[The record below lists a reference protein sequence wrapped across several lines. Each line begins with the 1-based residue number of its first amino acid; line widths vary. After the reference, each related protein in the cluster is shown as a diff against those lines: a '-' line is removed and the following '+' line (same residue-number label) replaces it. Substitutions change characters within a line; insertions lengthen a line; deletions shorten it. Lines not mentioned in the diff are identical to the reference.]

1 MATAEQAAGD
11 EADTAAA
18 PTALTQES
26 AALAVLGALS
36 FSHLLNDLVASLVPA
51 VYPMLKTSFGLD
63 FAEVGLVTLCYQI
76 TASLLQPAVGLVTD
90 RRPMP
95 YSLPVGMGFTLCGL
109 LLLSRASH
117 FFMVLPAVAMVGI
130 GSAVF
135 HPESSRIA
143 RAASG
148 GRHGFA
154 QSLFQM
160 GGATGSALGPLL
172 AALVVM
178 PRGQGSIALFAFVA
192 LLAMLVLTAI
202 CRWHRRAQSAPRRAA
217 RATRAAAV
225 ALLSPRRTRLA
236 LFVLL
241 LLVFSKYFYL
251 SSLTSYY
258 TFYLIDRFHVS
269 VENAQI
275 HLFVFLGAAALGT
288 FFGGPIGD
296 RYGRKTVI
304 WGSIVGALP
313 FTMMLPYANLL
324 WTGILSAIIG
334 LVLSSAFSAILVYA
348 TELVP
353 GRVGTISGLFF
364 GLAFGIAGVGAAV
377 LGEVADLTS
386 IDFVY
391 RVCAWLPVV
400 GLLTVFL
407 PDVEGPRAR
416 RQE

>member
-1 MATAEQAAGD
+1 MATAG
-11 EADTAAA
+11 EASGSTAAKLA
-18 PTALTQES
+18 GEGTVF
-26 AALAVLGALS
+26 AVLGALS

-51 VYPMLKTSFGLD
+51 IYPMLKAGFDLD
-63 FAEVGLVTLCYQI
+63 FAQVGLITLAYQL
-76 TASLLQPAVGLVTD
+76 TASLLQPVVGLYAD

-95 YSLPVGMGFTLCGL
+95 YALPVGMGFTLGGL
-109 LLLSRASH
+109 LLLSWAPH
-117 FFMVLPAVAMVGI
+117 FLLVLLAAALVGS

-160 GGATGSALGPLL
+160 GGSTGSALGPLL
-172 AALVVM
+172 AALIIM
-178 PRGQGSIALFAFVA
+178 PRGQRSIAFFALVA
-192 LLAMLVLTAI
+192 LLAILVLTLV
-202 CRWHRRAQSAPRRAA
+202 CRWYKRRRTARPARPAA
-217 RATRAAAV
+217 RAAAAASALPARRIGL
-225 ALLSPRRTRLA
+225 ALL
-236 LFVLL
+236 VLL

-258 TFYLIDRFHVS
+258 TFYLIDRFHLS

-296 RYGRKTVI
+296 RYGRKIVI
-304 WGSIVGALP
+304 WGSIVGVLP
-313 FTMMLPYANLL
+313 FTLMLPYANLF
-324 WTGILSAIIG
+324 WTGVLSVVIG

-348 TELVP
+348 TELIP
-353 GRVGTISGLFF
+353 GKVGMISGLFF
-364 GLAFGIAGVGAAV
+364 GLAFGIAGIGAAV
-377 LGEVADLTS
+377 LGKVADMTS
-386 IDFVY
+386 ITFVY
-391 RVCAWLPVV
+391 HLCAYLPLI

-407 PDVEGPRAR
+407 PTIEKPRAAH
-416 RQE
+416 

>member
-1 MATAEQAAGD
+1 MTTTD
-11 EADTAAA
+11 EADGNEAGSVATPATLTGEGAAFV
-18 PTALTQES
+18 
-26 AALAVLGALS
+26 VLGALS

-51 VYPMLKTSFGLD
+51 VYPMLKTSFGLN
-63 FAEVGLVTLCYQI
+63 FAQIGLVTLCYQL
-76 TASLLQPAVGLVTD
+76 TASLLQPAVGFFTD

-95 YSLPVGMGFTLCGL
+95 YSLPVGMAFTLCGL
-109 LLLSRASH
+109 LLLSRAPH
-117 FFMVLPAVAMVGI
+117 FALVLLAVMLVGI

-160 GGATGSALGPLL
+160 GGATGSSLGPLL
-172 AALVVM
+172 AALIVM
-178 PRGQGSIALFAFVA
+178 PRGQGSIALFALVA
-192 LLAMLVLTAI
+192 LLAMFVLTGV
-202 CRWHRRAQSAPRRAA
+202 CRWHTRARSKPRASVRAK
-217 RATRAAAV
+217 AAAV
-225 ALLSPRRTRLA
+225 VASPRRTRLA
-236 LFVLL
+236 LFILL

-296 RYGRKTVI
+296 RYGRKAVI

-313 FTMMLPYANLL
+313 FTLMLPYADLL
-324 WTGILSAIIG
+324 WTGVLSAIIG

-364 GLAFGIAGVGAAV
+364 GLAFGIAGLGAAL
-377 LGEVADLTS
+377 LGEIADLTS

-391 RVCAWLPVV
+391 RVCAYLPLV
-400 GLLTVFL
+400 GLLTAFL
-407 PDVEGPRAR
+407 PNIEAPRAR
-416 RQE
+416 RQG

>member
-1 MATAEQAAGD
+1 MATAE
-11 EADTAAA
+11 EAIGEEGKTAAA
-18 PTALTQES
+18 LTREG

-63 FAEVGLVTLCYQI
+63 FAEVGLVTLCYQV
-76 TASLLQPAVGLVTD
+76 TASLLQPAVGLFTD

-109 LLLSRASH
+109 ILLSRASH

-172 AALVVM
+172 AALIVM
-178 PRGQGSIALFAFVA
+178 PRGQGSIALFALVA

-202 CRWHRRAQSAPRRAA
+202 CRWHSRARSTPRRPS
-217 RATRAAAV
+217 RATKSTAV
-225 ALLSPRRTRLA
+225 ALSPGRTRLA

-296 RYGRKTVI
+296 RYGRKAVI

-391 RVCAWLPVV
+391 RVCAWLPLL
-400 GLLTVFL
+400 GLLTAFL
-407 PDVEGPRAR
+407 PNVEGPRALR
-416 RQE
+416 HE

>member
-1 MATAEQAAGD
+1 MTTTD
-11 EADTAAA
+11 EAAEENASSVRA
-18 PTALTQES
+18 PNALTGES
-26 AALAVLGALS
+26 AAFVVLGALS

-51 VYPMLKTSFGLD
+51 VYPLLKTSFGLN
-63 FAEVGLVTLCYQI
+63 FAQIGLVTLCYQL
-76 TASLLQPAVGLVTD
+76 TASLLQPAVGLFTD

-109 LLLSRASH
+109 LLLSRAPH
-117 FFMVLPAVAMVGI
+117 FALVLLAVMLVGI

-160 GGATGSALGPLL
+160 GGATGSSLGPLL
-172 AALVVM
+172 AALIVM
-178 PRGQGSIALFAFVA
+178 PHGQGSIALFALVA
-192 LLAMLVLTAI
+192 LAAMVVLTGV
-202 CRWHRRAQSAPRRAA
+202 CRWHKRARGKPRASIRAKA
-217 RATRAAAV
+217 AAAV
-225 ALLSPRRTRLA
+225 ASPRRTRLA
-236 LFVLL
+236 LFILL

-258 TFYLIDRFHVS
+258 TFYLIERFHVS

-296 RYGRKTVI
+296 RYGRKAVI

-313 FTMMLPYANLL
+313 FTLMLPYANLF
-324 WTGILSAIIG
+324 WTGILSAVIG

-364 GLAFGIAGVGAAV
+364 GLAFGIGGLGAAV

-391 RVCAWLPVV
+391 RLCAYLPLV
-400 GLLTVFL
+400 GLLTAFL
-407 PDVEGPRAR
+407 PNLERPRTL
-416 RQE
+416 RQA

>member
-1 MATAEQAAGD
+1 MTTTD
-11 EADTAAA
+11 EAAAEEARSVAA
-18 PTALTQES
+18 PTTLTGEG
-26 AALAVLGALS
+26 AAFVVLGALS

-51 VYPMLKTSFGLD
+51 VYPLLKTSFGLN
-63 FAEVGLVTLCYQI
+63 FADIGLVTLCYQL
-76 TASLLQPAVGLVTD
+76 TASLLQPAVGLFTD

-95 YSLPVGMGFTLCGL
+95 YSLPVGMAFTLCGL
-109 LLLSRASH
+109 LLLSRAPH
-117 FFMVLPAVAMVGI
+117 FALVLLAVMLVGI

-172 AALVVM
+172 AALIVM
-178 PRGQGSIALFAFVA
+178 PRGQGSIALFALVA
-192 LLAMLVLTAI
+192 LLAMLVLTGV
-202 CRWHRRAQSAPRRAA
+202 CRWYKRARSKPRASA
-217 RATRAAAV
+217 RAKAAA
-225 ALLSPRRTRLA
+225 AMPSPRRTRLA
-236 LFVLL
+236 LFILL

-269 VENAQI
+269 VENAQL

-296 RYGRKTVI
+296 RYGRKAVI

-313 FTMMLPYANLL
+313 FTLMLPYANLL
-324 WTGILSAIIG
+324 WTGVLSAIIG

-364 GLAFGIAGVGAAV
+364 GLAFGIAGLGAAL
-377 LGEVADLTS
+377 LGEIADLTS

-391 RVCAWLPVV
+391 RACAYLPLV
-400 GLLTVFL
+400 GLLTAFL
-407 PDVEGPRAR
+407 PNIEAPQGR
-416 RQE
+416 RG

>member
-1 MATAEQAAGD
+1 MATAE
-11 EADTAAA
+11 EAIGEEGKTAAA
-18 PTALTQES
+18 LTREG

-63 FAEVGLVTLCYQI
+63 FAEVGLVTLCYQV
-76 TASLLQPAVGLVTD
+76 TASLLQPAVGLFTD

-109 LLLSRASH
+109 ILLSRASH

-172 AALVVM
+172 AALIVM
-178 PRGQGSIALFAFVA
+178 PRGQGSIALFALVA

-202 CRWHRRAQSAPRRAA
+202 CRWHSRARSTPRRPS
-217 RATRAAAV
+217 RATKSTAV
-225 ALLSPRRTRLA
+225 ALSPGRTRLA

-296 RYGRKTVI
+296 RYGRKAVI

-391 RVCAWLPVV
+391 RVCAWLPLL
-400 GLLTVFL
+400 GLLTAFL
-407 PDVEGPRAR
+407 PNVEGPRAL

>member
-1 MATAEQAAGD
+1 MATTDEAAG
-11 EADTAAA
+11 ENASSVAA
-18 PTALTQES
+18 PTALTGES
-26 AALAVLGALS
+26 AAFVVLGALS
-36 FSHLLNDLVASLVPA
+36 FSHLLNDLVSSLVPA
-51 VYPMLKTSFGLD
+51 VYPLLKTSFGLN
-63 FAEVGLVTLCYQI
+63 FAQIGLVTLCFQL
-76 TASLLQPAVGLVTD
+76 TASLLQPAVGLFTD

-109 LLLSRASH
+109 LLLSHAPH
-117 FFMVLPAVAMVGI
+117 FALVLVAVMLVGI

-160 GGATGSALGPLL
+160 GGATGSSLGPLL
-172 AALVVM
+172 AALIVM
-178 PRGQGSIALFAFVA
+178 PHGQGSIALFALVA
-192 LLAMLVLTAI
+192 LAAMVVLTGV
-202 CRWHRRAQSAPRRAA
+202 CRWHKRARSKPRASVRAK
-217 RATRAAAV
+217 AAAV
-225 ALLSPRRTRLA
+225 LAAPRRTRLA
-236 LFVLL
+236 LFILL

-258 TFYLIDRFHVS
+258 TFYLIERFHVS

-296 RYGRKTVI
+296 RYGRKAVI

-313 FTMMLPYANLL
+313 FTLMLPYANLF
-324 WTGILSAIIG
+324 WTGILSAVIG

-364 GLAFGIAGVGAAV
+364 GLAFGIGGLGAAV

-391 RVCAWLPVV
+391 RLCAYLPLV
-400 GLLTVFL
+400 GLLTAFL
-407 PDVEGPRAR
+407 PNLERPRTL
-416 RQE
+416 RQG

>member
-1 MATAEQAAGD
+1 MTTTD
-11 EADTAAA
+11 EAGGKEAGSVAA
-18 PTALTQES
+18 PTALTGEG
-26 AALAVLGALS
+26 AAFVVLGALS

-51 VYPMLKTSFGLD
+51 VYPMLKTSFGLN
-63 FAEVGLVTLCYQI
+63 FAEIGLVTLCYQL
-76 TASLLQPAVGLVTD
+76 TASLLQPAVGFFTD

-95 YSLPVGMGFTLCGL
+95 YSLPVGMAFTLCGL
-109 LLLSRASH
+109 LLLSRAPH
-117 FFMVLPAVAMVGI
+117 FALVLLAVMLVGI

-160 GGATGSALGPLL
+160 GGATGSSLGPLL
-172 AALVVM
+172 AALIVM
-178 PRGQGSIALFAFVA
+178 PRGQGSIALFALVA
-192 LLAMLVLTAI
+192 LLAMFVLTGV
-202 CRWHRRAQSAPRRAA
+202 CRWHKRARSKQRASI
-217 RATRAAAV
+217 RAKAAAAV
-225 ALLSPRRTRLA
+225 ASPRRTRLA
-236 LFVLL
+236 LFILL

-296 RYGRKTVI
+296 RYGRKAVI

-313 FTMMLPYANLL
+313 FTLMLPYANLL
-324 WTGILSAIIG
+324 WTGVLSAIIG

-364 GLAFGIAGVGAAV
+364 GLAFGIAGLGAAL
-377 LGEVADLTS
+377 LGEIADLTS

-391 RVCAWLPVV
+391 RVCAYLPLA
-400 GLLTVFL
+400 GLLTAFL
-407 PDVEGPRAR
+407 PNIEVPRAR
-416 RQE
+416 RG